1 LPCSPEGEA
10 GVVLAT
16 VSVLAGAGSTLSAA
30 FSPLLQAP
38 SMIKPVTAR
47 QMGMIFGDI
56 GGENQDDRMSLASH
70 IQVKSR

>member
-1 LPCSPEGEA
+1 
-10 GVVLAT
+10 
-16 VSVLAGAGSTLSAA
+16 
-30 FSPLLQAP
+30 
-38 SMIKPVTAR
+38 MINPVTAR